1 MALFTHLR
9 NLTVRFH
16 CANLLKVD
24 PCVYCGDCHIR
35 SSIDNRPVEEIYPIQ
50 QMREEIEA
58 DLVLPLRDLQTLTA
72 RVTSDGILSV
82 VTIDES
88 EIAERDVED
97 SKVVYEFSI
106 PPDEGGERSIQGE
119 SVEAD

>member
-1 MALFTHLR
+1 
-9 NLTVRFH
+9 
-16 CANLLKVD
+16 
-24 PCVYCGDCHIR
+24 
-35 SSIDNRPVEEIYPIQ
+35 
-50 QMREEIEA
+50 MREEIEA
-58 DLVLPLRDLQTLTA
+58 DLVLPLHELQTLTA

-106 PPDEGGERSIQGE
+106 PQDEGGERSIQGE